1 MNKTLASGLVALSL
15 ATGLTA
21 CTDFL
26 TGGDVSNDPNNPTT
40 ATITSLMSSVQ
51 ANLFLTMEADL
62 ARTSCTF
69 MQQCSGVASQYLSV
83 GNYTALGD
91 GDFWFGNW
99 ASIYGGGGL
108 IDLRTIR
115 GRTLDPTVADSLYAG
130 ITDVLTAYL
139 IGTAAD
145 VWGDVPFTQASQ
157 PKVFTTPVADPQLV
171 IYDSM
176 QARLSEA
183 IRFMSS
189 TGPTNIGP
197 LGVDLV
203 YGGDAA
209 KWIALAHTLK
219 ARYFIHTANVR
230 AGAYDSALV
239 HTALGIQQGNDYAAF
254 HTADVK
260 QSNIWYQFF
269 TTAGFGYM
277 AAGKFGVDLL
287 VNSNDPRLAELY
299 SPIPAD
305 PTIFLGADPGQVPSS
320 DSLST
325 LSDARLAP
333 DFPQPL
339 VTWAENELISAEAN
353 FKKGQEAPAL
363 ASLTAVQTAA
373 TGDPTFTDQSLTGPA
388 LFTAIMTEKYVTDFQ
403 NIEAWSD
410 WRRTCIPALAPAAGQ
425 PSIPLKLP
433 IPFTE
438 RSANPN
444 LTATDPFVPAPNN
457 PAGCP

>member
-1 MNKTLASGLVALSL
+1 MRKSIASGLVALSL
-15 ATGLTA
+15 AGGMSG
-21 CTDFL
+21 CTDYL

-51 ANLFLTMEADL
+51 ANLFLTLEADL

-115 GRTLDPTVADSLYAG
+115 SRTLEPSVADSLYAG

-145 VWGDVPFTQASQ
+145 VWGDVPFSQAAQ
-157 PKVFTTPVADPQLV
+157 PKVFTTPVADPQLA
-171 IYDSM
+171 IYDSV

-183 IRFMSS
+183 IFFMSS

-203 YGGDAA
+203 YGGDGA
-209 KWIALAHTLK
+209 KWLALAHTLK
-219 ARYFIHTANVR
+219 ARFYVHTANVR
-230 AGAYDSALV
+230 ATAYDSALAE
-239 HTALGIQQGNDYAAF
+239 TALGIQQGNDYAAV
-254 HTADVK
+254 HTVDIK
-260 QSNIWYQFF
+260 NSNIWFQFF
-269 TTAGFGYM
+269 TQAGFGYM
-277 AAGKFGVDLL
+277 AAGAFGVNLL
-287 VNSNDPRLAELY
+287 VNNDDPRLALYY

-305 PTIFLGADPGQVPSS
+305 PTIYLGADPGNVPNS

-333 DFPQPL
+333 DASQPL
-339 VTWAENELISAEAN
+339 VTWAENQLIAAEAN
-353 FKKGQEAPAL
+353 SKKGQDGPAL
-363 ASLTAVQTAA
+363 ALLTEVQAA
-373 TGDPTFTDQSLTGPA
+373 AGVTTPGGLAGPA
-388 LFTAIMTEKYVTDFQ
+388 LFTAIMTEKYIQDFQ
-403 NIEAWSD
+403 NIEVWSD
-410 WRRTCIPALAPAAGQ
+410 WRRTCIPVLTAAAGQ
-425 PSIPLKLP
+425 PSIPLRLP

-444 LTATDPFVPAPNN
+444 LALTDPFLPAPNN